1 MIIYQIYKKLLTM
14 KLIIIFLLFNVLFS
28 FYDVGDTISTDDQQ
42 IQANICSGSHP
53 LVPELNTFSLSDIN
67 GNLNGGYYGVTMLSI
82 QASW

>member
-53 LVPELNTFSLSDIN
+53 LVPVSYTHLTLPTSD
-67 GNLNGGYYGVTMLSI
+67 LV
-82 QASW
+82 